1 MTPDTHTACVACP
14 RIVRELLE
22 ADEAHLDTLAAF
34 LATLPP
40 EHRRGR
46 AWARM
51 TETAVV
57 VRQRTLALRPW
68 YDAHHGNQ
76 FHRDSPELAD
86 ARVPVLV
93 LAPPEAVLPW

>member
-14 RIVRELLE
+14 DIVRELLE
-22 ADEAHLDTLAAF
+22 ADLAHLDTLATY

-46 AWARM
+46 AFERM
-51 TETAVV
+51 TATGVV
-57 VRQRTLALRPW
+57 VRQRANALRPW

-76 FHRDSPELAD
+76 FHANSPELAE

-93 LAPPEAVLPW
+93 LAAPEAVLPW